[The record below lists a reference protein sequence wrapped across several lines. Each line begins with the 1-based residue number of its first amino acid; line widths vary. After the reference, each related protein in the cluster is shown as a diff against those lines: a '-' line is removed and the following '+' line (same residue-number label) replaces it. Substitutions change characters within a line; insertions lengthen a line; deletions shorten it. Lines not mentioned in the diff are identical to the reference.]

1 MNNPNPSRITAA
13 MWRLWEDT
21 HAALGNVQLGG
32 IWASKPGYHNARNNL
47 GSGDYSVQ
55 KTADRDGPGDKSA
68 ALDITFP
75 EAHSGNYAR
84 IKLVTKRLMEA
95 ARARDPRIYRGSTPV
110 IREVIGNV
118 AGRARAYDLYSRSE
132 SGRDNSHLWHIHLS
146 ITRRYIGD
154 SSVLSGLVEIM
165 TDTTAGGDDVI
176 GLKKGDSGERVK
188 DLQASLGYAGHP
200 VTVDGDYGTKTAT
213 AVLAMR
219 RAMGSTATDG
229 DEITGY
235 AAAQLRKAVARKEA
249 REAAA
254 DVQGKPGPAGP
265 PGTLPLDGVAAVVT
279 FKAG

>member
-1 MNNPNPSRITAA
+1 MASNPNPARITSA

-32 IWASKPGYHNARNNL
+32 IWASKPGYHNARANL
-47 GSGDYSVQ
+47 PGSDYSVQ
-55 KTADRDGPGDKSA
+55 KAADRDGPGDKSA
-68 ALDITFP
+68 AIDITFP

-118 AGRARAYDLYSRSE
+118 GGRARAYDLYSRSE

-146 ITRRYIGD
+146 ITRRYVGD

-165 TDTTAGGDDVI
+165 ADTTQGGDDVV

-188 DLQASLGYAGHP
+188 LLQAKLGYAGFP
-200 VTVDGDYGTKTAT
+200 VTVDGEYGAATAK

-219 RAMGSTATDG
+219 KAMGSTADDG
-229 DEITGY
+229 DSVTGY
-235 AAAQLRKAVARKEA
+235 AAAQLDKALAQAQGGGKEGPKGDPG
-249 REAAA
+249 E
-254 DVQGKPGPAGP
+254 DGKDGV
-265 PGTLPLDGVAAVVT
+265 LPLGGVAAVVT